1 MTDWESD
8 YEGCMKA
15 TAPIPRP
22 NPSIPFDRLLNLN
35 NRAMQ
40 HGLSIVIEELMDE
53 PDYQQYLMFVQYL
66 YLERDHH
73 DEI

>member
-35 NRAMQ
+35 DRAMQ
-40 HGLSIVIEELMDE
+40 SLDMVDRQVTGTRTDLKTEIEGL
-53 PDYQQYLMFVQYL
+53 
-66 YLERDHH
+66 RGKGK
-73 DEI
+73 